1 MIATLPGEEE
11 QELRVMAVLTVLQH
25 LKQLACAPADVR
37 YETRMV
43 LDKNPDSPTF
53 GEEVEKISVHLDL
66 KAPSWKVAALV
77 EVLEERP
84 DQSVLVFAP
93 SKQLIMLAG
102 QAAERIGRRIGYI
115 VGGQTAA
122 QRTAVVDAFQDG
134 KLDTVLATTGA
145 GGVGI
150 TLTAA
155 SSVVFL
161 QRPLS
166 LVESVQAEDRAHR
179 IGQQASHVEYIDII
193 ASNTIDTRIRSILRE
208 HAGQLSELVRDPRIV
223 NELLGGR
230 ATQRGEA
237 A

>member
-1 MIATLPGEEE
+1 M
-11 QELRVMAVLTVLQH
+11 
-25 LKQLACAPADVR
+25 
-37 YETRMV
+37 
-43 LDKNPDSPTF
+43 SPTF
-53 GEEVEKISVHLDL
+53 GQEVPKTSVHLDL
-66 KAPSWKVAALV
+66 KAPSWKVAAML

-84 DQSVLVFAP
+84 DQQVLVFAP

-102 QAAERIGRRIGYI
+102 HAAEKAGRRIGYI

-122 QRTAVVDAFQDG
+122 QRTAVVDAFQAG

-179 IGQQASHVEYIDII
+179 IGQTASHVEYIDII

-230 ATQRGEA
+230 AVEQRRLPVLDEPVCSCINHPPDPNDPLVVQLNWTDSECPIHGDLAEIG
-237 A
+237 